1 MSVTATITSI
11 TRASLH
17 DGPGSRTVIFF
28 QGCGLRCRWC
38 HNPETL
44 SGGREILYAPV
55 KCIRCGRCI
64 ALCPEHHH
72 AEGDRMIFSREGC
85 ARCGRC
91 VAFCPTEAL
100 SCSGQE
106 WTVEEL
112 LQEAEKDLHY
122 YTATGGG
129 VTLSG
134 GECLLQADFAAA
146 LLKKLQE
153 KGIHCALET
162 ALYVPWSNVE
172 KVLPFCQLIFA
183 DLKHPDP
190 KIHKIYTGQDNRLI
204 YENLCRLA
212 ERFPGK
218 LIVRIPWIPGFN
230 DRQEDLNGF
239 AQLLSPIA
247 TQISGVELLRYNP
260 MAEGKYQQI
269 GKTYTCFGQM
279 QTEEEALAWCRQLQT
294 LLNDQVTV
302 FTV

>member
-28 QGCGLRCRWC
+28 KGCGLRCRWC

-44 SGGREILYAPV
+44 EGGREILYAPV

-64 ALCPEHHH
+64 ALCPEHHKI
-72 AEGDRMIFSREGC
+72 EDDRMIFSREGC
-85 ARCGRC
+85 ARCARC
-91 VAFCPTEAL
+91 ADSCPTGALSLSGQSWTLEAL
-100 SCSGQE
+100 A
-106 WTVEEL
+106 L
-112 LQEAEKDLHY
+112 EAEKDLHY

-146 LLKKLQE
+146 LLRRLGE
-153 KGIHCALET
+153 KGIHRAIET
-162 ALYVPWSNVE
+162 ALFVPWESIE

-190 KIHKIYTGQDNRLI
+190 ALHKAYTGQDNRLI

-212 ERFPGK
+212 ERFSGK

-230 DRQEDLNGF
+230 DRQEDLEGF
-239 AQLLSPIA
+239 ARMLSPIA
-247 TQISGVELLRYNP
+247 EKLSGVELLRYNP
-260 MAEGKYQQI
+260 MAEGKYLQS
-269 GKTYTCFGQM
+269 GRTYTSFGQM
-279 QTEEEALAWCRQLQT
+279 QTEEEALAWCRQLQA
-294 LLNDQVTV
+294 LLKDRVQV
-302 FTV
+302 FTS